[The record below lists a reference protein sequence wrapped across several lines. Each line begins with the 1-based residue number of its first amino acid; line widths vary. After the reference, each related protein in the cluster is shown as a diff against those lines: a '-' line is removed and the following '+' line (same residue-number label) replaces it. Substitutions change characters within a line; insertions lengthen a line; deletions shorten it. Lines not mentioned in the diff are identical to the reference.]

1 MKLMLF
7 YWDVFNGKMFVKIG
21 SSVFGRFDVKY
32 FNCGVNDRYFRLLV
46 SYCFFDGLYWLC

>member
-1 MKLMLF
+1 MLF